1 MSFNVKSLV
10 NIPREKKTMEI
21 TNAKEGYLVL
31 TKTNSLLYL
40 LPAYLRSTP
49 LVVLVPPLFIYLY
62 NTRFHTSGG
71 KIR

>member
-31 TKTNSLLYL
+31 TKTNFLLYL

-49 LVVLVPPLFIYLY
+49 LVVLVLL
-62 NTRFHTSGG
+62 GQ
-71 KIR
+71 KIIPSELPTNPWK